1 VHARTGDGPS
11 AGPGPAGIENPASP
25 AAAVPAAGN
34 PAGSADAYGV
44 QDEALDLAPWI
55 VLEPGLHY
63 AEFSLD
69 RHGAGGAIAAVRIDP
84 RYFDFVLCASG
95 KEADRSART
104 LSEWGELHGL
114 SAAVNASMYLP
125 DGTTSTGYMRDGAYV
140 NNPRMARRF
149 GAFLASGPDDPSLP
163 GADIIE
169 RDDPAWREKLDR
181 YRMAVQNYRM
191 VDSQRRVLWSPGGPL
206 YSISAI
212 AQDGR
217 GRILFLHSR
226 ERIEAHAFAQEA
238 LRLPADLKCIMYVE
252 GGGQAGLLVR
262 SPRLSKVITGRIPAD
277 FLITGRLSAR
287 LPNVVGARRKNGG
300 GRNPAM
306 PPSK

>member
-1 VHARTGDGPS
+1 M
-11 AGPGPAGIENPASP
+11 
-25 AAAVPAAGN
+25 
-34 PAGSADAYGV
+34 
-44 QDEALDLAPWI
+44 DEPPWI
-55 VLEPGLHY
+55 ALEPGLHY
-63 AEFSLD
+63 AEFSLE
-69 RHGAGGAIAAVRIDP
+69 RQGAGRAIAAVRIDP
-84 RYFDFVLCASG
+84 ARFDLVLCASG
-95 KEADRSART
+95 NEADRSART
-104 LSEWGELHGL
+104 LSEWGELHDL

-140 NNPRMARRF
+140 NNPRMVRRF
-149 GAFLASGPDDPSLP
+149 GAFLAAGPDDPRLP
-163 GADIIE
+163 QAGIIE
-169 RDDPAWREKLDR
+169 RDDPAWKEKLAR

-212 AQDGR
+212 AQDGQ

-238 LRLPADLKCIMYVE
+238 LRLPADIRCIMYVE

-287 LPNVVGARRKNGG
+287 LPNVVGARRRQG
-300 GRNPAM
+300 PALKAGE
-306 PPSK
+306 SFHK